1 MTTLDT
7 TKILEAAKRVAP
19 QVEQFLGDIVRI
31 PSVNKRD
38 PEVTVAKRILQEAQ
52 KLGFEAEL
60 VAKDEQRPNVLA
72 SYGKG
77 EKGFAIIGHIDTV
90 AEGDHNSW
98 SFPPFNAHID
108 NGRMIGRG
116 VADNKAGIA
125 CGMYT
130 MAIMRELGLLDTK
143 KYHISVAGV
152 ADEEAGACSTLGVR
166 YLLDTQRLKAKGAIY
181 AYTSD
186 IVCIGHRGL
195 LRLDIRTFGESIHAG
210 IDAWHNKTSGLNA
223 VTALADIVL
232 RLEKLK
238 MDTQPI
244 PGFEKLGFTITPG
257 TIFQGGVYESI
268 VPESAS
274 AIVDIRLLPGQDPQ
288 AVLDKVA
295 EIVKTVEKE
304 RSGLKTEIVKKVEI
318 PGAAIPLDHPLAR
331 IAQDY
336 TETYTGTR
344 WEAAGAGPGNEGYML
359 IGAGIPTLCGFGPT
373 GGNPHAPDEWVLLSS
388 LPTTIATFAG
398 IIHDY
403 LNQI

>member
-77 EKGFAIIGHIDTV
+77 EKDFAIIGHIDTV

-98 SFPPFNAHID
+98 SFPPFEAHID

-130 MAIMRELGLLDTK
+130 MAIMRELGLLDTE
-143 KYHISVAGV
+143 KYHITVAGV

-166 YLLDTQRLKAKGAIY
+166 YLLDTHRLKAKGAIY

-304 RSGLKTEIVKKVEI
+304 RPGLKTEIVKKVEI